1 MNIQTTTTLADPKV
15 HPVPA
20 GRPTTIV
27 STLSNT
33 DTTDNTTTN
42 TKPPPDHQTTSALSA
57 FNLALSTFTSL
68 SAKCKPRPNHEWTTL
83 AAIVLSI
90 PVASTPGLPGTVSA
104 TLTTPSPPREERQL
118 CVSLA
123 TGTKCLPATALEGGR
138 GKFLHDCH
146 AEVLALRGFSR
157 WLLQEVRRILDL
169 GFREG
174 ESDVLQLT
182 TANCV
187 NTDMSGEREMRKPWR
202 LKDDVKVHLVSTAAP
217 CGAASLELL
226 MRTKNGDDEPW
237 EVIPAPIV
245 PAVVSDTTPS
255 EQNEQHQ
262 HPTHGQSTLP
272 SIQRG
277 HGGFHPSLLSAV
289 RTKPA
294 RRDAPPTLSKSCSDK
309 LSLAQVQGVLRFPAD
324 LFVEP
329 VFLDNLI
336 VPESAFHAEGYERAF
351 ERTGRMKPC
360 GDVDDNGGEGRAGVS
375 TRSTLQQTHRF
386 SSVVLR
392 DVDAPFEFSKDTE
405 RGRKKVSNA
414 SAIYINQS
422 RSTGF
427 AAPSDIIESLIN
439 GVKQGFR
446 QDSSHHGKESVVS
459 RRQMWLLGKEVSD
472 MIGAVEKGTSRM
484 GISGAREIQQAM
496 VSGTYREAKGCASRA
511 PRKDAKKEAMSR
523 LGGWI
528 ANARD
533 DDWKIDE

>member
-1 MNIQTTTTLADPKV
+1 M
-15 HPVPA
+15 
-20 GRPTTIV
+20 
-27 STLSNT
+27 
-33 DTTDNTTTN
+33 
-42 TKPPPDHQTTSALSA
+42 
-57 FNLALSTFTSL
+57 
-68 SAKCKPRPNHEWTTL
+68 
-83 AAIVLSI
+83 
-90 PVASTPGLPGTVSA
+90 
-104 TLTTPSPPREERQL
+104 
-118 CVSLA
+118 
-123 TGTKCLPATALEGGR
+123 
-138 GKFLHDCH
+138 LHDCH
-146 AEVLALRGFSR
+146 AEVLALRGLSR

-182 TANCV
+182 IANCV

-351 ERTGRMKPC
+351 EMTGRMKPC
-360 GDVDDNGGEGRAGVS
+360 GDGDDNGGEGRAGVS
-375 TRSTLQQTHRF
+375 TKSTLQQTHYF
-386 SSVVLR
+386 STVVLR
-392 DVDAPFEFSKDTE
+392 DVDVPFEFSKDTE

-422 RSTGF
+422 RST
-427 AAPSDIIESLIN
+427 ALATTSDIIESLIN

-446 QDSSHHGKESVVS
+446 QDSSHPGKGSVVS

-472 MIGAVEKGTSRM
+472 MLGAVEKGTSRM
-484 GISGAREIQQAM
+484 GISGAREFQQAM

-511 PRKDAKKEAMSR
+511 PWKDAKREAVSR

-528 ANARD
+528 ANTRD
-533 DDWKIDE
+533 DDWKIGG

>member
-1 MNIQTTTTLADPKV
+1 M
-15 HPVPA
+15 PA
-20 GRPTTIV
+20 GRPTTIF
-27 STLSNT
+27 STLSNP
-33 DTTDNTTTN
+33 TTN
-42 TKPPPDHQTTSALSA
+42 PEPPPDHQTTSAVSA

-68 SAKCKPRPNHEWTTL
+68 PTKCKPRAPYEWTTL

-90 PVASTPGLPGTVSA
+90 PVASTPNLPGTVSA
-104 TLTTPSPPREERQL
+104 TLPATLLSTLPTPSPPRAERQL

-123 TGTKCLPATALEGGR
+123 TGTKCLPASALEEAR
-138 GKFLHDCH
+138 GKLLHDCH

-169 GFREG
+169 GFVEC

-182 TANCV
+182 TASGV
-187 NTDMSGEREMRKPWR
+187 STDRSGEREMRKPWR

-294 RRDAPPTLSKSCSDK
+294 RRDAPLTLSKSCSDK

-336 VPESAFHAEGYERAF
+336 VPESAFHADGYERAF
-351 ERTGRMKPC
+351 GRTGRMKLC
-360 GDVDDNGGEGRAGVS
+360 CDVDDNGGEGRAGVS
-375 TRSTLQQTHRF
+375 TRSTLQQTHHF
-386 SSVVLR
+386 STVVLR

-414 SAIYINQS
+414 STIYINQS
-422 RSTGF
+422 RSTAP
-427 AAPSDIIESLIN
+427 AASSGIVESLIN

-446 QDSSHHGKESVVS
+446 QDSSHPGKESVVS
-459 RRQMWLLGKEVSD
+459 RRQMWLLGKEVAD
-472 MIGAVEKGTSRM
+472 MIGAVEKGTS
-484 GISGAREIQQAM
+484 GIGIPGAIEIRQAM
-496 VSGTYREAKGCASRA
+496 VWSTYREAKGCASRA
-511 PRKDAKKEAMSR
+511 SRKDAKKEAVSR

-528 ANARD
+528 ANASD
-533 DDWKIDE
+533 DDWKIDR